1 MERHKNK
8 TLVLWTK
15 LKDGDVRAMGDL
27 YDIYMDELFAYG
39 MQFSSDKSHVMDA
52 IHDLFLNLYKY
63 RKTIAPTDNVKFY
76 LFRSLKNNILKDE
89 NKNRSIIPLD
99 QQLEDHQSEN
109 SIEDRMTEAEFEND
123 RTYKL
128 AKAITQLSKK
138 QRKALF
144 LRFTQEHSYEEVATI
159 MNVSVATSRTII
171 YRAIKTLRKQLYSL
185 AVLIFYIFL

>member
-89 NKNRSIIPLD
+89 NKNRSFIPFD
-99 QQLEDHQSEN
+99 QKMEDHQSEN

>member
-76 LFRSLKNNILKDE
+76 LFRSLKNNILKVE
-89 NKNRSIIPLD
+89 NKNRSFIPLH
-99 QQLEDHQSEN
+99 QQLEDHQNEN

>member
-89 NKNRSIIPLD
+89 NKNRSFIPLD